1 LTRRSLERAL
11 ATAITAAPALLG
23 CVLARRSAAGLRLAR
38 IVETEAYPPD
48 DPACH
53 AFRGPTRRNGAMF
66 GRHGSAYVYR
76 IHRSYCF
83 NVVTGD
89 VGSGE
94 AVLVRAVEPIDGL
107 ALMAQARERATAG
120 RRVPDGYEVTNGP
133 GKLCQALDIDLGLNG
148 LDLLSGGADSPLA
161 LLPGPR
167 VRTIA
172 TTARIGISVAKT
184 AKLRFVIRRSPWA
197 SR

>member
-11 ATAITAAPALLG
+11 ASAITAAPALLG
-23 CVLARRSAAGLRLAR
+23 CTLARRTDDGLRLAR

-66 GRHGSAYVYR
+66 GRLGSAYVYR

-83 NVVTGD
+83 NVVTGV

-107 ALMAQARERATAG
+107 SLMARARERWAVGKGTPG
-120 RRVPDGYEVTNGP
+120 GYDITNGP
-133 GKLCQALDIDLGLNG
+133 GKLCQALDIDLCLNG
-148 LDLLSGGADSPLA
+148 LDLLRGGADSPLE
-161 LLPGPR
+161 LLPGPQAQS
-167 VRTIA
+167 IA
-172 TTARIGISVAKT
+172 TT
-184 AKLRFVIRRSPWA
+184 RFVIRRSPWA

>member
-1 LTRRSLERAL
+1 MTRRSLERAL
-11 ATAITAAPALLG
+11 ASAITAAPALLG
-23 CVLARRSAAGLRLAR
+23 CVLARRTEEGLRLAR
-38 IVETEAYPPD
+38 IVETEAYPAD

-53 AFRGPTRRNGAMF
+53 AFRGPTRRNVAMF
-66 GRHGSAYVYR
+66 GRRGSAYVYR

-83 NVVTGD
+83 NVVTGG
-89 VGSGE
+89 VRSGE

-107 ALMAQARERATAG
+107 ALMVQARERSTAG
-120 RRVPDGYEVTNGP
+120 QRAPDGYGITNGP
-133 GKLCQALDIDLGLNG
+133 GKLCQALDIDLNLNG
-148 LDLLSGGADSPLA
+148 VDLLRGGADSPLA

-167 VRTIA
+167 LQTIVS
-172 TTARIGISVAKT
+172 TPRIGISVAKT